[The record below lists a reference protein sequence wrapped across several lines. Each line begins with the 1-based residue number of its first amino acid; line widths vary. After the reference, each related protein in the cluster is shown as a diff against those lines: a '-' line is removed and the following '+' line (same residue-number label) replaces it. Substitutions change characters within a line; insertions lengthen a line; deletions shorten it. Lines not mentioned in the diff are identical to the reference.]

1 MAGVDF
7 DDLDHAVQGF
17 LSYLAGE
24 RRASPHTLD
33 AYRRDLMQLSQYLA
47 GRRKPTR
54 VSDIDRLVLRGFLGS
69 IAQRL
74 SPPSVARKL
83 SALRAFF
90 AYLERQGA
98 LDKNPTSLLA
108 SPKLGKKLPGFLSAE
123 AAGAVM
129 QAPREVASREE
140 PHAYRDTLLLE
151 LLYGAGL
158 RVSELARLDVDDIS
172 LDDCTVRVL
181 GKGNKERIVP
191 LGSKAKQATVDYLP
205 QRTALRHPKT
215 GAQDPRA
222 LVLSERGRR
231 LGVRRIQDI
240 VQSYGMLGAGRGDL
254 HPHALR
260 HSCATHML
268 EGGADLRVIQEMLG
282 HASISTTQRY
292 THLSL
297 EQLLGVYDR
306 AHPLA
311 RKSKDDE

>member
-1 MAGVDF
+1 MAGVDRTEVES
-7 DDLDHAVQGF
+7 AVQGF
-17 LSYLAGE
+17 LDYLQGE

-33 AYRRDLMQLSQYLA
+33 AYRRDLHQLTTFLA
-47 GRRKPTR
+47 QRQKSTR
-54 VSDIDRLVLRGFLGS
+54 LADIDRLVLRSFLGS
-69 IAQRL
+69 IAQQL
-74 SPPSVARKL
+74 APPSVARKL

-90 AYLERQGA
+90 GYLERQGK
-98 LDKNPTSLLA
+98 LSNNPTALLA

-129 QAPREVASREE
+129 AAPGETPSREQ
-140 PHAYRDTLLLE
+140 PHAFRDTLLLE

-158 RVSELARLDVDDIS
+158 RVSELARLDMDDIS

-191 LGSKAKQATVDYLP
+191 LGSKAKQATLEYLP
-205 QRTALRHPKT
+205 HRGAFRHPKT

-222 LVLSERGRR
+222 LVLGERGRR

-240 VQSYGMLGAGRGDL
+240 VQAYGALGAGRGDL

-297 EQLLGVYDR
+297 DQLLGVYDR